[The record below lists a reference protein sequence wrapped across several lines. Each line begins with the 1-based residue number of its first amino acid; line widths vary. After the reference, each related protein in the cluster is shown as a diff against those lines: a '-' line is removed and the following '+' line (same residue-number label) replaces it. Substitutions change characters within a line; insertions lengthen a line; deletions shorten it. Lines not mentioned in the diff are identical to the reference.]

1 MKSLLEPNA
10 YAEILTRLE
19 KLRPD
24 ITPIWGKMNSA
35 QMLAHNSAAL
45 EYACGDWHG
54 KQVFIGK
61 LLAPFMK
68 SNFYNDKPLPK
79 NTPTAPQFIAADL
92 RDFEKEKARLVALIK
107 RFHSGGP
114 EKVTTSPNMFYGK
127 LTAEQWAIGMYKHL
141 DHHFTQFG
149 I

>member
-35 QMLAHNSAAL
+35 QMMAHNSAAL
-45 EYACGDWHG
+45 EYACGDWQG

-61 LLAPFMK
+61 VLAPFMK

-79 NTPTAPQFIAADL
+79 NSPTAPRFIVADL
-92 RDFEKEKARLVALIK
+92 RDFEKEKSRLIALIK
-107 RFHSGGP
+107 RFHSGGA
-114 EKVTTSPNMFYGK
+114 EKVTTSPNMFYGP
-127 LTAEQWAIGMYKHL
+127 LTPEQWGMGVYKHL
-141 DHHFTQFG
+141 DHHLSQFG